1 MTVSRRTPDNRPDEA
16 GRRIGALWGD
26 LVRAAGVGV
35 DAAGPEEP
43 WAGSVADIAAM
54 IDRGTDDAS
63 HDAGV
68 LRALVAL
75 LHALRDPRDPRLVA
89 YRRGVSALVG
99 SLRPATVSRLLRGS
113 PSNAERRSLVLV
125 AAEVLEPR
133 ATVVLLGGAAHAAG
147 QPLPLPMVRLLWK
160 LGASVGGGTSG
171 ARGEDPGERA
181 FRDQIRRLAGR
192 WWISSGQDF
201 GGRQAGAGEE
211 AFSRPGDDESL
222 PDELVTDPER
232 IVRIS
237 LRVDT
242 TGLALW
248 APLRRLSAAGS
259 PGEVL
264 EILREAPAGSRA
276 ARAIA
281 HEIGSPRLVRDM
293 LREDPVDFELLD
305 VVVDA
310 LELTTA
316 DALLDGLT
324 ESESRATRR
333 GVFARLV
340 RLGQPVAA
348 LAADR
353 LEDSRW
359 FVQRNVLALL
369 RELEVWP
376 DGTAVEPFLEHDDPR
391 VRREAVQALA
401 VIPPF
406 RDRAI
411 ASALNDPD
419 WKVVRL
425 GIYAAGNDFRE
436 DWVQPLTRRMA
447 QPDFPAELC
456 MPAIGVLA
464 RSRRP
469 EALER
474 LLAMVVQG
482 RTLVGK
488 PRLLPPSPSML
499 RALAVIAQRWAA
511 EPRAVA
517 VLKHAGRSGDPAVRD
532 ALSRHKS
539 GAEQ

>member
-1 MTVSRRTPDNRPDEA
+1 MTLSRRIPDRPDEA
-16 GRRIGALWGD
+16 GGRLGARWD
-26 LVRAAGVGV
+26 DVVRAARDDGDV
-35 DAAGPEEP
+35 AGSEKSRV
-43 WAGSVADIAAM
+43 GSVADIAAM
-54 IDRGTDDAS
+54 IDRGAGDAS
-63 HDAGV
+63 YDAGV

-75 LHALRDPRDPRLVA
+75 LHALRDPREPGVVA
-89 YRRGVSALVG
+89 YRRGVSVLVA

-147 QPLPLPMVRLLWK
+147 QPLPLPLARLLWK
-160 LGASVGGGTSG
+160 LGASVAGGPSG
-171 ARGEDPGERA
+171 EGGEDPGERA

-201 GGRQAGAGEE
+201 GGRQIGAGEE
-211 AFSRPGDDESL
+211 AFSRPGDDERL

-248 APLRRLSAAGS
+248 APLRRLSAVGHT
-259 PGEVL
+259 GEVL
-264 EILREAPAGSRA
+264 RILREAPAGSRA

-281 HEIGSPRLVRDM
+281 HEIGSPQLLGDV
-293 LREDPVDFELLD
+293 LREDPVDFELVD
-305 VVVDA
+305 VLVDA
-310 LELTTA
+310 LELSTTEV
-316 DALLDGLT
+316 LLDSLT

-333 GVFARLV
+333 GVFSRLV
-340 RLGQPVAA
+340 RLGEPVAA
-348 LAADR
+348 HAADR
-353 LEDSRW
+353 LRDSRW

-401 VIPPF
+401 LIPPF

-411 ASALNDPD
+411 TAALDDPD
-419 WKVVRL
+419 WKVVRF

-436 DWVQPLTRRMA
+436 DWVPRLARRMSEA
-447 QPDFPAELC
+447 DFPAALC
-456 MPAIGVLA
+456 LPAVGVLA
-464 RSRRP
+464 SSRRP

-474 LLAMVVQG
+474 LLALVVQG
-482 RTLVGK
+482 RTLVGQ
-488 PRLLPPSPSML
+488 PRLMPTSPSML
-499 RALAVIAQRWAA
+499 RALAVIAQRWAPD
-511 EPRAVA
+511 PRAAA
-517 VLKHAGRSGDPAVRD
+517 VLKRAGRSRDPAVRD
-532 ALSRHKS
+532 ALGRHAS
-539 GAEQ
+539 GAEE